1 MTTANARKW
10 ADQLEETELDKQE
23 QLFDVRV
30 SHKKLTTVVDEV
42 APLLTPHSE
51 TSLIAVVGAPGVGK
65 TTFGKYVLQRLYS
78 GYSKAMALDASVIP
92 VIRVEAYADGE
103 ARHSFRGLYKAIG
116 NELAEPAEH
125 GRSFAEVSEG
135 RMRIRSDSRKT
146 IGGLRE
152 AIEAALKHRRTEVL
166 VVDEA
171 YHLLKLSKD
180 TAVMDTLKSLANTT
194 GVKIVLIGSYDLLD
208 LIAVQGQVARRAAVV
223 HFDRY
228 HLDCAADRDDFK
240 KVVRAIQL
248 KWPSAEVPHFV
259 LISDALMELSLGC
272 VGLLKTFLLEA
283 HALQLRNGG
292 KWDPVFLKRAAKA
305 NKLRA
310 VIQAEIRKGEDKIR
324 DSLCGESLWDDKA
337 VAELDK
343 LMKASDE

>member
-1 MTTANARKW
+1 MTTATARKW
-10 ADQLEETELDKQE
+10 ADRLEETEIQKQE

-30 SHKKLTTVVDEV
+30 SHKKLTAVVDEV

-51 TSLIAVVGAPGVGK
+51 TMLIPVLGATGVGK
-65 TTFGKYVLQRLYS
+65 TVFGTYVLQRLYS
-78 GYSKAMALDASVIP
+78 GYSKVMAADSSVIP
-92 VIRVEAYADGE
+92 VIRVEAYSDGE
-103 ARHSFRGLYKAIG
+103 ARHSFRGIYKAIL
-116 NELAEPAEH
+116 NELAQPAEH
-125 GRSFAEVSEG
+125 GKSFTEISDG
-135 RMRIRSDSRKT
+135 RMRVRSDSRAT
-146 IGGLRE
+146 ISGLRE
-152 AIEAALKHRRTEVL
+152 AIETSLKHRRTEVL
-166 VVDEA
+166 VIDEA

-208 LIAVQGQVARRAAVV
+208 LIATQGQVARRSAVV

-228 HLDCAADRDDFK
+228 HLDGAADRDEFR

-248 KWPSAEVPHFV
+248 KWPSTEVPNFV
-259 LISDALMELSLGC
+259 AISDALLELSLGC

-292 KWDPVFLKRAAKA
+292 KWSPAFLKRAAKA

-310 VIQAEIRKGEDKIR
+310 VIQDEIRKGENKIR
-324 DSLCGESLWDDKA
+324 DALCGDSPWDDKA
-337 VAELDK
+337 IAQLDR
-343 LMKASDE
+343 LMSSSNE